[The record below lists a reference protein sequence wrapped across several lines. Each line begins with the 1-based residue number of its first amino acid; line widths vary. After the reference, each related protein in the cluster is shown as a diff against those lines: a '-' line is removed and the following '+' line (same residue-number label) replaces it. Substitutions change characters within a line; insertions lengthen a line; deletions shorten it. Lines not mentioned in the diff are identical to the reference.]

1 MLAVSLDIGGR
12 HIGCENAA
20 QPGAVPVLP
29 GSLLL
34 LQTDGGAHKRER
46 EDDGASVPVSED
58 RRLNAS
64 LIIDRNH
71 MACHLCL
78 GIHSTLC

>member
-46 EDDGASVPVSED
+46 ERMTVRAYP
-58 RRLNAS
+58 
-64 LIIDRNH
+64 
-71 MACHLCL
+71 CL
-78 GIHSTLC
+78 RTAG